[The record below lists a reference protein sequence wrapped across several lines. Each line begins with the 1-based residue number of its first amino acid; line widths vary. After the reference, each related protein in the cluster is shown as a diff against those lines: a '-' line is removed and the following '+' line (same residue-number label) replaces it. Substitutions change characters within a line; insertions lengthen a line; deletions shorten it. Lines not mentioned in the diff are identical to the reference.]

1 MEAYSW
7 TKTGWFR
14 QDSYFLYYTL
24 QENSHWTGALARL
37 SQKRKRIRDLHC
49 NSIHF
54 MAAKRFSND
63 VLEMLRIEA
72 SFKKVLGAFFK
83 EVFNDVFEERSE
95 DFYEEGGEFF
105 YEKFFEDVYKRVYE
119 NAYEKFFRS
128 AFWRCFWKSFR
139 RVLRKAFQ
147 RFFQMFSLKNLFWE
161 ANTAQNFLLLED
173 D

>member
-1 MEAYSW
+1 MDKKRVVYAGLLFSILHSSG
-7 TKTGWFR
+7 K
-14 QDSYFLYYTL
+14 LTL
-24 QENSHWTGALARL
+24 NRGARL
-37 SQKRKRIRDLHC
+37 SQKRKLIRDLHC

-72 SFKKVLGAFFK
+72 CFKKVLDAFFK

-128 AFWRCFWKSFR
+128 AF
-139 RVLRKAFQ
+139 
-147 RFFQMFSLKNLFWE
+147 
-161 ANTAQNFLLLED
+161 
-173 D
+173 

>member
-1 MEAYSW
+1 MDKKRVVYAGLLFSILHSSG
-7 TKTGWFR
+7 K
-14 QDSYFLYYTL
+14 LTL
-24 QENSHWTGALARL
+24 NRGARL
-37 SQKRKRIRDLHC
+37 SQKRKLIRDLHC

-95 DFYEEGGEFF
+95 DFYEEGAEFF

-128 AFWRCFWKSFR
+128 AF
-139 RVLRKAFQ
+139 
-147 RFFQMFSLKNLFWE
+147 
-161 ANTAQNFLLLED
+161 
-173 D
+173 